1 MNRVRRVATAVL
13 ALLIGG
19 SVAAQAQTPGAVITG
34 RVVSDAGQ
42 ALSNANVFITELS
55 ISVGTNADGNYRIT
69 VPAARVTGQEVTIR
83 ARVFGYVPGAQ
94 TIRLAAGE
102 QTVNFTLQQDVNRLS
117 AVVITGVTGETEST
131 KLPFS
136 VTQVTE
142 ADMPVPGMN
151 PLTQLQGKVPGL
163 SIMTT
168 SGRPGATQ
176 SVLLRGPQSINAS
189 GRGQG
194 PLYIVDGIIIS
205 GGLPDINPQDI
216 ESVEVV
222 KGAAA
227 SSLYGS
233 RAGNGVIQITT
244 KSGRNAGEGVRF
256 NARVEYGAG
265 DIEGEYRYA
274 RNHAIQMTEDRS
286 MFCVAGTNCAVG
298 IDWDRERR
306 RINELG
312 GDFSL
317 APANFQNDIG
327 IGAAPSF
334 AQLRGVFLVNEW
346 PVRYDP
352 IAQATTPGQ
361 FLSSNLESQGRFGG
375 TSFFASAGNFQQQ
388 GAMRYVPG
396 FTRNNLRLNVD
407 QQVGN
412 DWNFG
417 LRTLYS
423 TSLSHGD
430 WHEDNGSGSF
440 FRLTRQGA
448 GVDMLTRDRTGRLYI
463 RSNPLNQGG
472 QNQNPVYLH
481 EALTSEHERDRFLG
495 NLTATY
501 RPFSWMDIDANGSFD
516 RATNRWFYM
525 YDRGYR
531 TTSGPVVANQG
542 YIQRSSSVGTSYNAA
557 LNGVA
562 RRTFMNDLNAR
573 LSARYLYEQQDG
585 DGMDGWGNTLCAPGL
600 TTLNCVGNQTSIN
613 IRSSESSVR
622 SVGAMGGIDLDW
634 RDRYILGAL
643 IRRDGSSLFGADNRW
658 ATYGR
663 VSAAWRLSEEPW
675 WFTTAL
681 NEMKLR
687 ASHGTAGGRP
697 SFSAQYETFSIT
709 PGTGALSA
717 STLGNRNLRPET
729 VTETEIGLDAEIL
742 NRYGLTVN
750 YATSISK
757 DQILPVPPS
766 VSSGFT
772 NQWRNAG
779 TLENDTWEV
788 SLNLPILQRRN
799 LNWSTR
805 FNYDRNR
812 TYVKSLDVPEFFIG
826 TTQQAAENLF
836 KIAVGERF
844 GNFYGRRL
852 LTSCTELPSDWQ
864 NQCGPDRA
872 YQRNSDGYI
881 VYVGQGNT
889 LRDGI
894 TRNLW
899 AANIPGCVHPTT
911 GATVGG
917 RGESAC
923 ANLGGVPNT
932 PWAVPVN
939 WGMPIVLRDTTGSGA
954 FASVLVGNAM
964 PDYRLSMSQSFNF
977 RRFFAFALLDGVFGR
992 DIWNQGRAWSL
1003 GDFQHRDQDQGGRSV
1018 EDAKPIG
1025 YYWRSNDHPA
1035 GIGGL
1040 YDVLQPSSH
1049 TIEDA
1054 SFVKLREVNL
1064 SYNVGAV
1071 RGIGDWTLSLIGR
1084 NLKTWTDYSGFDP
1097 EVGWGAGSQAGS
1109 AQINAIDSYGF
1120 PGMRTFTFSVSTRF

>member
-42 ALSNANVFITELS
+42 PLPNANVFITELS

-69 VPAARVTGQEVTIR
+69 VPAARATGQEVTIR
-83 ARVFGYVPGAQ
+83 ARVFGYTPAAQ
-94 TIRLAAGE
+94 TIRLASGD

-142 ADMPVPGMN
+142 ADMPVPGIS
-151 PLTQLQGKVPGL
+151 PLTQLQGKVPGV
-163 SIMTT
+163 SIMGTT
-168 SGRPGATQ
+168 GRPGASQ

-194 PLYIVDGIIIS
+194 PLFIVDGIIIA
-205 GGLPDINPQDI
+205 GGLPDINPLDI

-244 KSGRNAGEGVRF
+244 KSGKNAGEGVRF

-265 DIEGEYRYA
+265 DIEGEYMVA
-274 RNHAIQMTEDRS
+274 RNNSLQMTEDRR
-286 MFCVAGTNCAVG
+286 MFCVTGTNCAVG

-306 RINELG
+306 RINEMG
-312 GDFSL
+312 GDFAL
-317 APANFQNDIG
+317 APANFQYDFG
-327 IGAAPSF
+327 IGAAPGK
-334 AQLRGVFLVNEW
+334 AQLRGVFLSNQW
-346 PVRYDP
+346 PVVYDP
-352 IAQATTPGQ
+352 IAQAVTRGQ
-361 FLSSNLESQGRFGG
+361 FVSSNLEAQGRFGG
-375 TSFFASAGNFQQQ
+375 TSFFASGGNFRQE
-388 GAMRYVPG
+388 GAIRYIPG
-396 FTRNNLRLNVD
+396 YTRNNLRLNVD
-407 QQVGN
+407 QQVGS

-417 LRTLYS
+417 IRTLY
-423 TSLSHGD
+423 TTATSHGD
-430 WHEDNGSGSF
+430 WHEDGGTGF

-448 GVDMLTRDRTGRLYI
+448 GVDMLTRDRQGRLYI

-472 QNQNPVYLH
+472 QNQNPMYIF
-481 EALTSEHERDRFLG
+481 EDYQSEQDRERFLG
-495 NLTATY
+495 NLTAQY
-501 RPFSWMDIDANGSFD
+501 RPLSWLDIDMNGSFD

-525 YDRGYR
+525 YDRGHR

-542 YIQRSSSVGTSYNAA
+542 YIQRSNSVGTSYNTA
-557 LNGVA
+557 LNAVA
-562 RRTFMNDLNAR
+562 RRTFMNDLNVR
-573 LSARYLYEQQDG
+573 LNGRYLYEQQDG
-585 DGMDGWGNTLCAPGL
+585 GSMDGWGTNLCAPGL
-600 TTLNCVGNQTSIN
+600 STLTCVGNQQSIN
-613 IRSSESSVR
+613 IRSGESSIR
-622 SVGAMGGIDLDW
+622 SVGVMGGLDFDW
-634 RDRYILGAL
+634 RDRYILSGL
-643 IRRDGSSLFGADNRW
+643 IRRDGSSLFGSANRW

-663 VSAAWRLSEEPW
+663 VSGAWRVSEEPW

-681 NEMKLR
+681 NELKFR

-697 SFSAQYETFSIT
+697 SFSAQYETFAIT

-717 STLGNRNLRPET
+717 SALGNRNLRPET
-729 VTETEIGLDAEIL
+729 VTETEVGLDAEIL
-742 NRYGLTVN
+742 NRYGLTLN
-750 YATSISK
+750 YATSLSK

-779 TLENDTWEV
+779 TLGNETFEA
-788 SLNLPILQRRN
+788 SLNIPLLQRRN

-805 FNYDRNR
+805 VNYDRNR
-812 TYVKSLDVPEFFIG
+812 TTVKRLDVPEFFIG
-826 TTQQAAENLF
+826 TGFQAAEALF
-836 KIAVGERF
+836 KIAEGERY

-852 LTSCTELPSDWQ
+852 LTSCTELPATYAA
-864 NQCGPDRA
+864 QCGGA
-872 YQRNSDGYI
+872 GSVYQRNSDGYI
-881 VYVGQGNT
+881 VYVGQGNN
-889 LRDGI
+889 LGQGI
-894 TRNLW
+894 TNNLW
-899 AANIPGCVHPTT
+899 SAEVPGCVNPTT
-911 GATVGG
+911 GAAIAA
-917 RGESAC
+917 RGEVAC
-923 ANLGGVPNT
+923 ANLNGQVAT
-932 PWAVPVN
+932 PWGVPVN
-939 WGMPIVLRDTTGSGA
+939 WGMPIVLRDSTGTA
-954 FASVLVGNAM
+954 RQVLAGNAL

-992 DIWNQGRAWSL
+992 DVWNQGRHWSL
-1003 GDFQHRDQDQGGRSV
+1003 GDFQHGDIDQGGRSV
-1018 EDAKPIG
+1018 EAARPLG

-1040 YDVLQPSSH
+1040 YDVLGVSSH
-1049 TIEDA
+1049 TVEDA

-1064 SYNVGAV
+1064 SYNVGPV

-1084 NLKTWTDYSGFDP
+1084 NLKTWTDYKGFDP
-1097 EVGWGAGSQAGS
+1097 EVGYGGTSQSGSS
-1109 AQINAIDSYGF
+1109 QINAIDTYTF
-1120 PGMRTFTFSVSTRF
+1120 PQLRTYTLSVSTRF